1 MKYISLFLVI
11 LMCFSFSGCATAT
24 PVPLNAAPEQIEQI
38 NAQNLAAIA
47 KNTATL
53 NGIVLATIAVA
64 ILGTLISGVVIGSAV
79 GSTINS
85 F

>member
-11 LMCFSFSGCATAT
+11 LMCFSFFGCATAT
-24 PVPLNAAPEQIEQI
+24 PVPQNAAPEQIEQI
-38 NAQNLAAIA
+38 NAQNLEAIA

-53 NGIVLATIAVA
+53 NGIVLGTIALGILGMLLSGVA
-64 ILGTLISGVVIGSAV
+64 IS
-79 GSTINS
+79 S